1 MRAPPPVDW
10 LVPCSLIVLSL
21 VPVMAG
27 VSRIAGLAAGGQ
39 GAPLDARFFVSPA
52 PVVIHIVAASVFCLL
67 GAFQFATGI
76 RKRHPRWHRIAGR
89 LLVPC
94 GLVAALA
101 GLWMTRFYPNAVNGG
116 DLLFN
121 LRLFFGSAMLISLV
135 MAVAAIRRRDFVR
148 HGAWMIRA
156 YAVGQ
161 GAGTQVLTS
170 LPWIVLIGVPGVTAN
185 ALLLGAGWV
194 INVVIAEWII
204 YRFLARPVCPSGA
217 EPKAA

>member
-94 GLVAALA
+94 GLVAAHGRA
-101 GLWMTRFYPNAVNGG
+101 TGNPNSGSRNWNVFGKIFPRSAALMSSKRDRGSGG
-116 DLLFN
+116 QDFKHPPYDQAQT
-121 LRLFFGSAMLISLV
+121 GSAHRSKSQLATARSLCV
-135 MAVAAIRRRDFVR
+135 
-148 HGAWMIRA
+148 
-156 YAVGQ
+156 
-161 GAGTQVLTS
+161 
-170 LPWIVLIGVPGVTAN
+170 
-185 ALLLGAGWV
+185 
-194 INVVIAEWII
+194 E
-204 YRFLARPVCPSGA
+204 C
-217 EPKAA
+217 